1 MCCLVHLMQSAKTA
15 ALKTRVANSNLWY
28 VYLMSSKFKLL
39 VVFLLLPFF
48 APVSVSAKNPFVL
61 IDKEGFVFA
70 TVLSEQT
77 STVSDSINE
86 AKSRLV
92 KEVERVL
99 ISSSSEISKI
109 TLKDKDSQSVVEVS
123 RGDVLAKIEHE
134 NPTESVQVV
143 KTPQGIAIE
152 QGSVLAHTTYEV
164 EVDSDTKSLMLNTPT
179 GVRYLNLLPADSLAL
194 LTKSKIISDAN
205 RVDIVEDESGRLLY
219 AISGVKRFDVVKNIP
234 LAADV
239 LVFVSAT
246 EGGVEEVKMPF
257 WAEFLKLIIQS

>member
-1 MCCLVHLMQSAKTA
+1 M
-15 ALKTRVANSNLWY
+15 WY
-28 VYLMSSKFKLL
+28 VYSMSYKLKIFAL
-39 VVFLLLPFF
+39 LFLLSI
-48 APVSVSAKNPFVL
+48 ASPVSVSAKNPFVL
-61 IDKEGFVFA
+61 IDKEGSVFA

-77 STVSDSINE
+77 SAVSDSINDV
-86 AKSRLV
+86 KTRLV

-99 ISSSSEISKI
+99 ISSTSEISKI
-109 TLKDKDSQSVVEVS
+109 TLKDNDSQSVVELS
-123 RGDVLAKIEHE
+123 RGDVLAKIEQDDPKD
-134 NPTESVQVV
+134 NVQVV
-143 KTPQGIAIE
+143 KTPQGVAIE

-164 EVDSDTKSLMLNTPT
+164 EVDSETKSIMLNTPT
-179 GVRYLNLLPADSLAL
+179 GVRYLNLLPADSLTL

-219 AISGVKRFDVVKNIP
+219 AVSGVKRFDMVKNFP

-246 EGGVEEVKMPF
+246 EGGVEKVEMPF